1 MFRMGFAA
9 TLILHFNKQI
19 IYIAMVAISLT
30 STIEAIAVSPYNIHT
45 CRSDFELERGRI
57 LN

>member
-1 MFRMGFAA
+1 MFRMRFAA

-30 STIEAIAVSPYNIHT
+30 STIEAIAVSPYNI
-45 CRSDFELERGRI
+45 CRIQFNKMI
-57 LN
+57 FLNNVCQ

>member
-1 MFRMGFAA
+1 MFRMRFAA

-45 CRSDFELERGRI
+45 CRSDFEFVEYY
-57 LN
+57 